1 MIKRRAAPMK
11 AMITALMIG
20 WPATATLKWRKPA
33 STMPPNTG
41 PTMPTT
47 TSQRRPRPWPR
58 ATWLAKKPAT
68 SPTRDQTR
76 IESRSSVIGV
86 PLTLMTITNTPP
98 LQKLDAHQ
106 LQRAGASRH
115 LGRQCGE
122 GGAEDAV
129 ERRERVDHV
138 GQVAQRSPQLHRQN
152 QLAQDLPRARRDKG
166 RPHHHA
172 PRPIGHQLQRPA
184 VKVVDV
190 PASRLGRVDRGH
202 HDVKPMVARD
212 LLGQA
217 D

>member
-1 MIKRRAAPMK
+1 MIKRIAAQMK
-11 AMITALMIG
+11 AMIIARMIG

-33 STMPPNTG
+33 STMPPNNA

-47 TSQRRPRPWPR
+47 MSQRSPRPWPR

-138 GQVAQRSPQLHRQN
+138 GQVAHRSPQLHRQN
-152 QLAQDLPRARRDKG
+152 PLAHDLPR
-166 RPHHHA
+166 
-172 PRPIGHQLQRPA
+172 PRPSYFRPPPH
-184 VKVVDV
+184 
-190 PASRLGRVDRGH
+190 PAPPLH
-202 HDVKPMVARD
+202 HPPHPTPAKTPHFPP
-212 LLGQA
+212 
-217 D
+217 